1 MGDRP
6 VDTTSSEA
14 TAADLGRVALIWAR
28 YRSVWPPGSCPGPR
42 ARFPRAR
49 LGVRRGPDLH
59 LVDTLDQTYAAAGL
73 VVASATVA
81 AAVSGP
87 WRGRLVDRIGLRRT
101 VGPALVIAAC
111 CWSTAP
117 FVGYW
122 PLLALATVSNL
133 FLVPSFAIIRQ
144 AIMVAVPPRER
155 RTAIS
160 STPSL
165 PGLVHGRPDSRC
177 LGGDQWPTPWVLLTG
192 HGRRRPC
199 ALVNRSAAAERAST
213 PVTSSAFRDA
223 RVPAT
228 FIALCLGATTATVI
242 SGARDRRRCGN
253 ARLRPHLANRS
264 RARRVGSCF
273 AARRVALRQAP
284 SPISVSYLSRTGPDH
299 DPNGRGPGDTKF
311 DATRI
316 SRRIALCP
324 DDYRNDRS
332 GLPRRSGGRAGRN
345 GVARLGALVGSA
357 FGAPIT
363 GAAIDTWG
371 FAGGFIVCALVGL
384 VVALILLGVIGDP
397 SRAQPPREPGLRA
410 VQVSAEAQVTAE
422 AQVPAPNTASTAGI
436 AVR

>member
-1 MGDRP
+1 M
-6 VDTTSSEA
+6 
-14 TAADLGRVALIWAR
+14 WAR
-28 YRSVWPPGSCPGPR
+28 YRSVLASSGVVQ
-42 ARFPRAR
+42 ALV
-49 LGVRRGPDLH
+49 LGFLVRVPVWASGVVLTLH

-160 STPSL
+160 LDAVVTEASFMVGPI
-165 PGLVHGRPDSRC
+165 
-177 LGGDQWPTPWVLLTG
+177 LGVWAATQWPTPWVLFTG
-192 HGRRRPC
+192 QMAGVVAGV
-199 ALVNRSAAAERAST
+199 ALWWIDPPLRSESL
-213 PVTSSAFRDA
+213 DA
-223 RVPAT
+223 GDIVRVPRREWFRPT

-242 SGARDRRRCGN
+242 LGGTEIAVVAAMRDFGRTSQIG
-253 ARLRPHLANRS
+253 LVLAVWGLGSLLGGLLYGGLHRS
-264 RARRVGSCF
+264 
-273 AARRVALRQAP
+273 
-284 SPISVSYLSRTGPDH
+284 ISVSYLLAGLALVTIPMAAARGTLSLTLLGFLAGLLCAPTITATIDQVSRVVPE
-299 DPNGRGPGDTKF
+299 
-311 DATRI
+311 
-316 SRRIALCP
+316 
-324 DDYRNDRS
+324 
-332 GLPRRSGGRAGRN
+332 
-345 GVARLGALVGSA
+345 VARGEALGWHGSALMVGSA

-384 VVALILLGVIGDP
+384 VVALILLGVIEGTR
-397 SRAQPPREPGLRA
+397 RARPAAAEAQVSAA